1 MEKKF
6 SAILSE
12 LRKDKGLSQRQV
24 ASDLRISQ
32 ALLSHYENGA
42 REPGLIFVCRA
53 CDYYGVSADRILGRS
68 PDNGAF
74 SGPAGAAMDILDHK
88 LTEIGSE
95 KLRITAESCFRSL
108 AEKLAG
114 ILSEDALAS
123 VLCADADL
131 AAAQKQFY
139 TEAKNL

>member
-53 CDYYGVSADRILGRS
+53 CDYYGVSADRMLGRS
-68 PDNGAF
+68 SGNGGGG
-74 SGPAGAAMDILDHK
+74 SVIAALDVLDQK
-88 LTEIGSE
+88 LAELGSDR
-95 KLRITAESCFRSL
+95 LCAAAENCVRAL
-108 AEKLAG
+108 AEKLAS
-114 ILSEDALAS
+114 ILSEEGLEG
-123 VLCADADL
+123 VLCAGSDL
-131 AAAQKQFY
+131 ASAERQFY
-139 TEAKNL
+139 NEAKKR

>member
-42 REPGLIFVCRA
+42 REPGLVFVCRA
-53 CDYYGVSADRILGRS
+53 CDYYGVSADRMLGRS
-68 PDNGAF
+68 AG
-74 SGPAGAAMDILDHK
+74 SGGGAARGALETLEQRLAELQSERLRDI
-88 LTEIGSE
+88 
-95 KLRITAESCFRSL
+95 AENCTRAL
-108 AEKLAG
+108 AEKLAS
-114 ILSEDALAS
+114 ILAGEDLEG
-123 VLCADADL
+123 VLCADSDL
-131 AAAQKQFY
+131 AEAEKAFY
-139 TEAKNL
+139 NEAKAL